1 MHIHVILYFVFQE
14 SREGRHCFA
23 AAAGHHEHRKPDR
36 SPRGER
42 GPVRTLVLLHILP
55 GFLPGILYLT
65 AVLLS
70 ERRGQNSLCHVIYKA
85 VIVSSFHCC
94 ILLSQRRGQNYLCHV
109 INKSVILS
117 SSHCFTAISSD
128 RSEPSYT
135 VLSPIFV
142 DQQFSLILKF
152 LLSYVTFWLWQ
163 VQAAL
168 KKHWT
173 NYQESKSC
181 SSLQNMKNRRSC
193 SMVTSTFDLALN
205 QVISVL
211 INERLPNCQQ
221 SEHHSA
227 FAF

>member
-1 MHIHVILYFVFQE
+1 MHIILYFVFQE
-14 SREGRHCFA
+14 SRKGRHCFA

-42 GPVRTLVLLHILP
+42 GPVRTLVLLHLLP

-70 ERRGQNSLCHVIYKA
+70 ERRGQNYLCHVIYIA

-94 ILLSQRRGQNYLCHV
+94 
-109 INKSVILS
+109 
-117 SSHCFTAISSD
+117 TAISTE

-135 VLSPIFV
+135 VVSPIFV
-142 DQQFSLILKF
+142 DQQFSLILK
-152 LLSYVTFWLWQ
+152 LLFSYVTFWHWQ

-211 INERLPNCQQ
+211 INKRLPNCQQ

-227 FAF
+227 FDIWKGAELTKFILFLIA

>member
-1 MHIHVILYFVFQE
+1 MFCVHNVYFVFQE
-14 SREGRHCFA
+14 SRKGRHCFA

-42 GPVRTLVLLHILP
+42 GPVRTLVLLHLLP

-70 ERRGQNSLCHVIYKA
+70 ERRGQNYLCHVIYKA
-85 VIVSSFHCC
+85 VIVSSSHCC
-94 ILLSQRRGQNYLCHV
+94 TLLLSQRRGQNYLCHV

-142 DQQFSLILKF
+142 DQQFSLILK
-152 LLSYVTFWLWQ
+152 LLFSYVTFW
-163 VQAAL
+163 
-168 KKHWT
+168 H
-173 NYQESKSC
+173 
-181 SSLQNMKNRRSC
+181 
-193 SMVTSTFDLALN
+193 
-205 QVISVL
+205 
-211 INERLPNCQQ
+211 
-221 SEHHSA
+221 
-227 FAF
+227 